1 MGSYLSSYQSVT
13 NTVFDAVDVFD
24 VFNDTKVTD
33 DINNIQEVNFDHF
46 DEITKE
52 ELINYIKLLKPKN
65 ISLPDN
71 FIEKMEDIEL
81 ENTNII
87 PMCIE
92 LYQKMIDLFGEYK
105 PQNEDKDKDKSQ
117 LKKKQFFVKPKFTV
131 DDVKK
136 SIDGPVVNIS
146 TPLDEHLIIIP
157 ASNVSMKA
165 DEVTVTE
172 FADSFTAS
180 IPNKKDIVGI
190 SKKLLKDM
198 PQYMKVRFV
207 NAFNQTLK
215 DLSRVDKLSI
225 GKASYIYK
233 ANKHGSTSDIDS
245 FRQIIA
251 ISNSVNQLHRILG
264 IRLANYLQANNYI
277 DSSIQKGSVGGQK
290 FSIFE
295 QYYKVKNVLKHA
307 NKNKKSCAVLFLDVS
322 NAFGNLNLENLYKI
336 LDLYGVN
343 KDFIQYLKEF
353 YNKFQYYVDTNNIK
367 TDTFKW
373 KNGLIQGCSLSPLLF
388 ITALNYILTAIDKD
402 YKNHYGYEVS
412 DTVKILLT
420 AFVDDICVICKDVA
434 SLEVVYKRLN
444 ELLKMLG
451 LPVNKNKCAV
461 MVVNDPSQSNEELSQ
476 IQKVNVFKYLG
487 EYISSDGSSTESY
500 VQFLKGVSRRLIN
513 LDNKKFDNKIK
524 VEVFNKCMLPW
535 IQRKMLAM
543 YDISST
549 NRLKIVSIIK
559 PYFEKWGH
567 NDLINIFSNVSSI
580 INDSKDNVISNVDFE
595 TENFDEIL
603 QNDVDIANYVLKDAS
618 VKLEYSQIDDEFK
631 LDMEI
636 NDLEELVDYK

>member
-1 MGSYLSSYQSVT
+1 MGSILSYQST
-13 NTVFDAVDVFD
+13 PNTDNIDNIDNVFDAFD
-24 VFNDTKVTD
+24 ETKV
-33 DINNIQEVNFDHF
+33 NNTPQEVDFDHL

-65 ISLPDN
+65 ITLPDN
-71 FIEKMEDIEL
+71 FMEKMKDIEL
-81 ENTNII
+81 ENTNLI

-92 LYQKMIDLFGEYK
+92 LYQKMIDLFGEFK
-105 PQNEDKDKDKSQ
+105 PQAKDMGKTQ
-117 LKKKQFFVKPKFTV
+117 IKKKQFFVRPKFTV

-136 SIDGPVVNIS
+136 TINGPVVNIS
-146 TPLDEHLIIIP
+146 TPLDEHLITIP
-157 ASNVSMKA
+157 ASTVSMKA
-165 DEVTVTE
+165 DDISVTE
-172 FADSFTAS
+172 FTDSFTA
-180 IPNKKDIVGI
+180 NVLTKKDMIGI

-198 PQYMKVRFV
+198 PQYLKVRFV

-215 DLSRVDKLSI
+215 DLSRVDKLSV

-233 ANKHGSTSDIDS
+233 ANKHGSTSDINS
-245 FRQIIA
+245 FRQIVS

-264 IRLANYLQANNYI
+264 IRVANYLQANNYI

-295 QYYKVKNVLKHA
+295 QFYKVKNVLKHA

-322 NAFGNLNLENLYKI
+322 NAFGNLNLENLCKI

-353 YNKFQYYVDTNNIK
+353 YSKFQYYVDTNNIK

-373 KNGLIQGCSLSPLLF
+373 KDGLIQGCSLSPLLF
-388 ITALNYILTAIDKD
+388 ITALNYILTSIDKD
-402 YKNHYGYEVS
+402 YKNLCGYAVS

-420 AFVDDICVICKDVA
+420 AFVDDICIICKDVA
-434 SLEVVYKRLN
+434 SLEVVYKRLS

-451 LPVNKNKCAV
+451 LPVNKGKCAV
-461 MVVNDPSQSNEELSQ
+461 MVVNDPTQSNGDLSQ

-487 EYISSDGSSTESY
+487 EYVSSDGSSTESY
-500 VQFLKGVSRRLIN
+500 VQFLKGASRRLAN
-513 LDNKKFDNKIK
+513 LDSKKVDNKIK
-524 VEVFNKCMLPW
+524 IEVFNKCMLPW

-543 YDISST
+543 YDISAT

-567 NDLINIFSNVSSI
+567 NDLINIFSNVSTI
-580 INDSKDNVISNVDFE
+580 LNESKDNIISKVDFE
-595 TENFDEIL
+595 SEDFDEVL
-603 QNDVDIANYVLKDAS
+603 QNDVDIANYVMKDANI
-618 VKLEYSQIDDEFK
+618 KLSYSEIDDDFK
-631 LDMEI
+631 IDTEMD
-636 NDLEELVDYK
+636 DLEELVDYE